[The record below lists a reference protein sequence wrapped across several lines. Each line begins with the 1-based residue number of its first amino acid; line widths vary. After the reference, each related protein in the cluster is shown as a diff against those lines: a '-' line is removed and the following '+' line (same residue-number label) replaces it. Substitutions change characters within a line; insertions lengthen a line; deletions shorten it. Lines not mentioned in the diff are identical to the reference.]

1 LNLPISYILLK
12 NNFEVHSVFVVMI
25 LIEVVNL
32 ALILSL
38 AQGMNQLN
46 IIEYLI
52 NVILPCTIV
61 TIIATPISFFLFKST
76 IDATIYIQFLYLIIV
91 VMICGISI
99 FLFGFNKREKALL
112 KNILIFRKKQ
122 N

>member
-1 LNLPISYILLK
+1 
-12 NNFEVHSVFVVMI
+12 MI

-46 IIEYLI
+46 VIEYLI
-52 NVILPCTIV
+52 NVILPCSIV

-76 IDATIYIQFLYLIIV
+76 IDATIYIQFYI
-91 VMICGISI
+91 
-99 FLFGFNKREKALL
+99 LL
-112 KNILIFRKKQ
+112 
-122 N
+122 